1 MPDLILVIDDEPDL
15 TSTLSFNLEQQ
26 GYHTRIAH
34 TGQDGLREAARSPA
48 PALVLLDLMLP
59 DLSGTEVCR
68 RLRAQPETR
77 DLPIVMLTAR
87 ADEIDRVVG
96 LELGADDYVTKPFSV
111 RELMLRIR
119 SVLRR
124 RAVPEVD
131 APVVGVGLVRLD
143 TEGHRAWVGGEE
155 LGLTALEFKLLTTLM
170 QRRGR
175 VQSREQLL
183 EDVWHVRPDVNSRTV
198 DTHVRRLRSK
208 MGPAGVY
215 IETIRGVGYRFRA
228 DLPTA
233 VA

>member
-1 MPDLILVIDDEPDL
+1 MPDLILVIDDEQDL
-15 TSTLSFNLEQQ
+15 VSTLEFNLQQ
-26 GYHTRIAH
+26 EGYETRSAYA
-34 TGQDGLREAARSPA
+34 GSEGLREAIRSPM

-68 RLRAQPETR
+68 RLRSQPETR
-77 DLPIVMLTAR
+77 ELPIVMLTAR

-96 LELGADDYVTKPFSV
+96 LELGADDYVTKPFSI

-119 SVLRR
+119 AVLRR
-124 RAVPEVD
+124 RSGAQVD
-131 APVVGVGLVRLD
+131 TPVVGIGLVRVD
-143 TEGHRAWVGGEE
+143 PDGHRVWVGDEE
-155 LGLTALEFKLLTTLM
+155 LALTALEFKLLSTLM

-208 MGPAGVY
+208 LGVAGIY

-228 DLPTA
+228 DLPAA
-233 VA
+233 VT

>member
-1 MPDLILVIDDEPDL
+1 MADLILVIDDENDL
-15 TSTLSFNLEQQ
+15 VSTLEFNLQQ
-26 GYHTRIAH
+26 EGYETRAASCG
-34 TGQDGLREAARSPA
+34 TDGLREASRPPM

-77 DLPIVMLTAR
+77 ELPIVMLTAR
-87 ADEIDRVVG
+87 AEEIDRVVG

-119 SVLRR
+119 AVLRR
-124 RAVPEVD
+124 RGVGNPD
-131 APVVGVGLVRLD
+131 TPVVGIGLVRVD
-143 TEGHRAWVGGEE
+143 PDGHRVWVGEEE
-155 LGLTALEFKLLTTLM
+155 LALTALEFKLLSTLM

-208 MGPAGVY
+208 LGVAGIY

-233 VA
+233 VS

>member
-1 MPDLILVIDDEPDL
+1 MADLILVIDDEKDL
-15 TSTLSFNLEQQ
+15 ASTLAFNLQQQ
-26 GYHTRIAH
+26 GYETRVAH
-34 TGQDGLREAARSPA
+34 SGAEGLREATRVPA
-48 PALVLLDLMLP
+48 PALVVLDLMLP
-59 DLSGTEVCR
+59 DLTGTEVCR
-68 RLRAQPETR
+68 RLRSQPETN

-119 SVLRR
+119 AVLRR
-124 RAVPEVD
+124 RSTSGLEPS
-131 APVVGVGLVRLD
+131 VVGVGLVRVD
-143 TEGHRAWVGGEE
+143 PAGHRVWVGEEE
-155 LGLTALEFKLLTTLM
+155 LALTALEFKLLSTLM

-208 MGPAGVY
+208 LGVAGIY

>member
-1 MPDLILVIDDEPDL
+1 MADLILVIDDEQDL
-15 TSTLSFNLEQQ
+15 VSTLEFNLQQ
-26 GYHTRIAH
+26 EGYETRSASS
-34 TGQDGLREAARSPA
+34 GAEGLREASRPPMPS
-48 PALVLLDLMLP
+48 LVLLDLMLP

-68 RLRAQPETR
+68 RLRSQPETR
-77 DLPIVMLTAR
+77 DIPIVMLTAR

-96 LELGADDYVTKPFSV
+96 LELGADDYVTKPFSI

-119 SVLRR
+119 AVLRR
-124 RAVPEVD
+124 RGGGSVD
-131 APVVGVGLVRLD
+131 TPVVGIGLVRVD
-143 TEGHRAWVGGEE
+143 PDGHRVWVGDEE
-155 LGLTALEFKLLTTLM
+155 LALTALEFKLLSTLM

-208 MGPAGVY
+208 LGVAGIY

-233 VA
+233 AP